1 MQICII
7 MKMCEI
13 DRRRCGEYNGN
24 NENDNSIS
32 TFKGGYK
39 KWLLFAAR
47 KKKGQGRVGFI
58 YLSPQGKMNRNFGV
72 FDASRFV

>member
-1 MQICII
+1 

-32 TFKGGYK
+32 TFKGVKMGFC
-39 KWLLFAAR
+39 LLLER
-47 KKKGQGRVGFI
+47 KKGFE
-58 YLSPQGKMNRNFGV
+58 SPWGKMMKILKFL
-72 FDASRFV
+72 